1 MERSIKETRENRD
14 RRAQQGFTLLEIL
27 VVVLIIGTIASLVT
41 VKVLDRLEQA
51 KHSAAM
57 IQMNSFKQALD
68 LFRLDNGFYPET
80 EQGLRALV
88 GAPEVGRQPRNYR
101 PEGYLNAKEV
111 PLDPWG
117 SPYMYL
123 SDGTAFQIWSVGP
136 DGQNATQDDIQS

>member
-1 MERSIKETRENRD
+1 MERSIKETRENRN

-80 EQGLRALV
+80 EQGLRAEELQAR
-88 GAPEVGRQPRNYR
+88 GLPQRQGSAPGSLGQPVHVPERRNR
-101 PEGYLNAKEV
+101 
-111 PLDPWG
+111 
-117 SPYMYL
+117 
-123 SDGTAFQIWSVGP
+123 FP
-136 DGQNATQDDIQS
+136 DMERRA